1 MGDPSERKAGKICFF
16 LSLRFAAL
24 ETSVQ
29 ILSSAALR
37 SQTASASLKRQSFH
51 LLHENRSDW
60 YLPFFQKTCQNDS
73 AYQGSPVPSEAAFF
87 HSMRE
92 ALLLWLPIAPAV
104 VKEAG

>member
-1 MGDPSERKAGKICFF
+1 MNNHCVNITVRQVLPQLPTKCRCNNLQKV
-16 LSLRFAAL
+16 FA
-24 ETSVQ
+24 
-29 ILSSAALR
+29 ILCKKGL
-37 SQTASASLKRQSFH
+37 
-51 LLHENRSDW
+51 
-60 YLPFFQKTCQNDS
+60 QKTGS